1 MKIKTAGII
10 LVGLASVGF
19 ACAGTNDITTLVQ
32 KGLFEEEANHHLDA
46 AIEYY
51 QEAIGH
57 FDKDRQLTATA
68 IFRLGECHRLQGKTN
83 EANLQYERIVR
94 EFSDQPQ
101 LVELSRSYLP
111 KTNHSGSFVQQL
123 TKLPDGKPEQSS
135 EEQGEVRR
143 IRDMIQNSPDLVNSP
158 DRLAT
163 AAHNGW
169 MSAAKL
175 LVDNGALVNPASPQ
189 GYYTPLSAAADAGN
203 NGMVEF
209 LLSKGANANALD
221 GRYRWAPLHYAVD
234 HGFKTVAE
242 TLLAHGA
249 DVDLPAQNGNRPLH
263 FAVRNNHTI
272 LAEVLLAHKADVDA
286 PASDGDRP
294 LHVAAFAG
302 NNALAELLL
311 AHKADIN
318 APGKGGE
325 TAIFRAIQN
334 NHVEM
339 VQFLISNKAG
349 VNIKSESGK
358 TPLLEAVG
366 KNDINI
372 AIVKALLDSGADVEA
387 MVEGRHPLDI
397 AVSQGRADLV
407 ELLLQKNANPN
418 IEGRWNL
425 GWGDRSVTPL
435 ILAISRQSEA
445 HFKIAVM
452 LLHHSAN
459 PNLADETGETPLDYA
474 IIRNNTNIIGEL
486 ILHHADVNAP
496 DKQGDPPLAY
506 TSRLP
511 IVPTIEREEKEIK
524 QMLIQAGANEDY
536 QRRGAI
542 FITQKGTGSIGHKV
556 FSKGT
561 NSVNRYTLLELI
573 ATAYGSQPAPWEPF
587 GERSSSVP
595 YPDFAHVT
603 INRLKAD
610 GGKEE
615 IAVDL
620 NEILQSGDCSKNPWL
635 EWGDIVLIPQ
645 LDHKVNEYWQGLSQS
660 ELDSLGKCLL
670 RNVKVVVKGQTTQL
684 VLEPSILDPSIP
696 FSQRRPIPL
705 YSFLSRAGAPGIT
718 VAGANPSFPPS
729 DTSKGES
736 VLYGFDLNQAVHGAN
751 VLLISSDLTRVKV
764 TRRESEAGGQPQVME
779 FNLETQPP
787 PNVPLQDG
795 DIIDIPERA
804 QK

>member
-68 IFRLGECHRLQGKTN
+68 IFRLGECYRLQGKTN
-83 EANLQYERIVR
+83 EANVQYERIVR
-94 EFSDQPQ
+94 EFSDQKQ
-101 LVELSRSYLP
+101 LVELSRGYLP

-123 TKLPDGKPEQSS
+123 TKLSDGKPEQSS
-135 EEQGEVRR
+135 DEQNEIRR
-143 IRDMIQNSPDLVNSP
+143 IKDMIQNSPDLINAP
-158 DRLAT
+158 DRLAR
-163 AAHNGW
+163 AARNGW

-175 LVDNGALVNPASPQ
+175 LIDNGAIVNPASPPA
-189 GYYTPLSAAADAGN
+189 YTPLSAAADAGN

-221 GRYRWAPLHYAVD
+221 SIYRWAPLHYAVD

-249 DVDLPAQNGNRPLH
+249 DVDLPARNDGNRPLH
-263 FAVRNNHTI
+263 FAVRNSHPI

-294 LHVAAFAG
+294 LHLAAFAG
-302 NNALAELLL
+302 NNALAEILL
-311 AHKADIN
+311 AHKADVN

-325 TAIFRAIQN
+325 TALFRAIQN
-334 NHVEM
+334 NRVEM
-339 VQFLISNKAG
+339 VQLLISNKAS
-349 VNIKSESGK
+349 VNVKSESGE
-358 TPLLEAVG
+358 TPLLLAMG
-366 KNDINI
+366 NKDIHI
-372 AIVKALLDSGADVEA
+372 AIVEALLDSGADVEA
-387 MVEGRHPLDI
+387 NVRNHYPLDI
-397 AVSQGRADLV
+397 AVNNGRTDLV
-407 ELLLQKNANPN
+407 ELLLQNN
-418 IEGRWNL
+418 
-425 GWGDRSVTPL
+425 
-435 ILAISRQSEA
+435 
-445 HFKIAVM
+445 
-452 LLHHSAN
+452 AN
-459 PNLADETGETPLDYA
+459 PNLAGETGETPLGYA
-474 IIRNNTNIIGEL
+474 IGKGNTNIIAAL

-496 DKQGDPPLAY
+496 DNQGDPPLAY
-506 TSRLP
+506 ASRLGDYG
-511 IVPTIEREEKEIK
+511 KKIK
-524 QMLIQAGANEDY
+524 QMLIEAGANEDY

-556 FSKGT
+556 FSRGT
-561 NSVNRYTLLELI
+561 NSANRYTLLELI
-573 ATAYGSQPAPWEPF
+573 ATAYGPHHVPLGPF
-587 GERSSSVP
+587 GERSSSVAF
-595 YPDFAHVT
+595 PDFAHVT

-620 NEILQSGDCSKNPWL
+620 NEILQSGNCSKNLWL

-660 ELDSLGKCLL
+660 EVDSLGKCLL

-684 VLEPSILDPSIP
+684 VLEPSILDPGNPFSAPGNP
-696 FSQRRPIPL
+696 FSQRRFPSLPHPPL
-705 YSFLSRAGAPGIT
+705 ALRPGIT
-718 VAGANPSFPPS
+718 VAGANPSLPPS

-736 VLYGFDLNQAVHGAN
+736 VLYGFDLDQVVHGAN
-751 VLLISSDLTRVKV
+751 VLLISSDLSRVKV
-764 TRRESEAGGQPQVME
+764 TRRESEAGGHPLVME

-787 PNVPLQDG
+787 PDFPLQDG
-795 DIIDIPERA
+795 DVIEIPERG